1 MLPGWFRRAR
11 EGIVGTP
18 ICPNYWSGRED
29 GRRMNKNQII
39 VSMVE
44 ALAGIALIL
53 VGGHGRRVIGDQLRK
68 QKISFAPYAAD
79 GQSGNNYNAY
89 PELRRYAGSQVTSG
103 PAARRYAERYIAAHE
118 EKMSGGR
125 TYSELSAQ
133 VLANPDDVRLGEL
146 KRTVLDAQLLQVA
159 LWNTYGWWMV
169 ATVALWAGVT
179 AVAGVSVS
187 AIFGV
192 VRRR

>member
-1 MLPGWFRRAR
+1 MLPGWFRRGR
-11 EGIVGTP
+11 EGMVGTP

-103 PAARRYAERYIAAHE
+103 PAARRYAERYIAVHE

-133 VLANPDDVRLGEL
+133 VLANPDDVRLAEL

-179 AVAGVSVS
+179 AVAGAFVS
-187 AIFGV
+187 AIFGA